1 MSILKKIN
9 RENLSPKEALEIL
22 VEGNQRFI
30 NDVKRDQNLSLVR
43 EELKEKQQPFAA
55 VLGCSDSRT
64 SLELIFDQSLGDIFS
79 VRLAGNV
86 ACRKAIG
93 SLEYSCKYLGSKII
107 VVMGHSNCGAVKA
120 ACDNF
125 KEGHIEEITKL
136 IQPAV
141 SDEKTIPD
149 SERNSENSDF
159 VSRVC
164 FLNVQKQM
172 EVIVNQSDIVKD
184 LLQKKQIGIIGGVYS
199 LTSGLVEFDH
209 QNAIFS

>member
-125 KEGHIEEITKL
+125 KEGNIEEITKL

-141 SDEKTIPD
+141 SDEKTRPD